1 MAVKPSASPG
11 RVSRVEVV
19 PNYSELRP
27 GILAC
32 QFGTVRIPGA
42 RSVRYWRMSLAP
54 GASWPGAARGEVV
67 SPSGR
72 RAYLANTVATLCG
85 RSAKW
90 ATNLAGTI
98 VESER
103 GRIAGHRGRDTWFLL
118 ADSLSTTCKSR
129 ACGRRQI
136 KLSRPP
142 MANGN
147 NSSPCKALTLKPR
160 AGKSPNSMPGSQRWR
175 TPAMTSKRNAISC
188 WTPSLS

>member
-1 MAVKPSASPG
+1 
-11 RVSRVEVV
+11 
-19 PNYSELRP
+19 
-27 GILAC
+27 
-32 QFGTVRIPGA
+32 
-42 RSVRYWRMSLAP
+42 MSLAP

-118 ADSLSTTCKSR
+118 ADSLEHYLQEQGMWPP
-129 ACGRRQI
+129 ADQAVAAADGEWEQLIALQGADLEAARREITELNARVAALENTRDDLEAQRNQLLDTISQLTQI
-136 KLSRPP
+136 AKTP
-142 MANGN
+142 
-147 NSSPCKALTLKPR
+147 PR
-160 AGKSPNSMPGSQRWR
+160 ASRDDRP
-175 TPAMTSKRNAISC
+175 
-188 WTPSLS
+188 